1 MIAALLA
8 ARAVD
13 GSFRRG
19 HRVALQVGFAA
30 KRECLRQV
38 FAAWK
43 SVYVNRKVSGLMTTG
58 GIAPWL
64 LDIDLRLLMSEDGDE

>member
-13 GSFRRG
+13 GSFGRG
-19 HRVALQVGFAA
+19 HRVALHVAFAA
-30 KRECLRQV
+30 KRERLRQV

-43 SVYVNRKVSGLMTTG
+43 RLYLNRKVSGLMTTG
-58 GIAPWL
+58 GITSL
-64 LDIDLRLLMSEDGDE
+64 LLYINSMSEDGDE